1 MRIIDN
7 VEGTVLGIQLFQ
19 RKVVLDAYD
28 AWIGVHHPRGW
39 IFEGVFEVVAVIGF
53 VMWLRYD
60 TYGAD
65 IVALTSCLILLIT
78 QWYYSRQYNKQA
90 PSELKR
96 V

>member
-28 AWIGVHHPRGW
+28 AWI
-39 IFEGVFEVVAVIGF
+39 
-53 VMWLRYD
+53 
-60 TYGAD
+60 AD

-78 QWYYSRQYNKQA
+78 LWYYSRQYNKQA